1 MGLRDAVRSQIHL
14 QTHTLK
20 FLSIY
25 GVHAAPPT
33 LHLHGCVC
41 NAIIHEIP
49 KSKTMASDI
58 TLYRLKPGHSL
69 PSCSLGCLYLEVCC
83 QCIAVFVF
91 TSHVCEEVH
100 LLQGYLAIALA
111 QQRRR
116 EEERSSQTPSLTQSY
131 RTVDCTWETC
141 SPSGRLPCLD
151 WKGKLVCRPESCT
164 RDDYDGMEEAEYI
177 IQRMHQMGIL
187 PAMHLDDALDDE
199 HRAVCEGFVCLL
211 KQIVVPAIQSSLW
224 LEKRCYHA
232 FTQDMFGKGLSF
244 PLNRILP
251 RVQQFHMKRSSS
263 HRLKHHHEDE
273 EYSTSDSNV
282 YTAASRALERI
293 GKYVASMKPLEQ
305 REMQFAF
312 YPSPSS
318 CDALLFSC
326 LSMIRCFPVHSALR
340 QASKPLDRY
349 ADALA
354 RNVVG
359 TSITMGA
366 IADRTWANIRPI
378 LPPSSHAQHSHEEQE
393 TPASIG
399 TKGTYWLIGVGT
411 LFAAYILLGGQ
422 YFEIQ
427 ELMEDEDDH

>member
-1 MGLRDAVRSQIHL
+1 M
-14 QTHTLK
+14 
-20 FLSIY
+20 
-25 GVHAAPPT
+25 
-33 LHLHGCVC
+33 
-41 NAIIHEIP
+41 
-49 KSKTMASDI
+49 
-58 TLYRLKPGHSL
+58 
-69 PSCSLGCLYLEVCC
+69 
-83 QCIAVFVF
+83 
-91 TSHVCEEVH
+91 
-100 LLQGYLAIALA
+100 ALA

-116 EEERSSQTPSLTQSY
+116 EESSSQAPISTEY

-151 WKGKLVCRPESCT
+151 WKGKLICRPEGCN
-164 RDDYDGMEEAEYI
+164 RDDYDGMEEAEFI
-177 IQRMHQMGIL
+177 IQRMHQKGIL

-224 LEKRCYHA
+224 LERRCYHA
-232 FTQDMFGKGLSF
+232 FTQGMFGEGLSF
-244 PLNRILP
+244 PLNKILP
-251 RVQQFHMKRSSS
+251 RVQQFHMKQSLQSPS
-263 HRLKHHHEDE
+263 HAQHRLKHHEDE
-273 EYSTSDSNV
+273 EYSTADSNV

-293 GKYVASMKPLEQ
+293 GKYFASMKQSMESWEQ
-305 REMQFAF
+305 REMPYAF

-326 LSMIRCFPVHSALR
+326 LSMIRCFPVHSTLR

-349 ADALA
+349 LDALA

-366 IADRTWANIRPI
+366 IADRNWADIRPV
-378 LPPSSHAQHSHEEQE
+378 LPPSSHTQHSHEGQGEEEEEE
-393 TPASIG
+393 TPASMG
-399 TKGTYWLIGVGT
+399 SKGTYWLIGVGT

-427 ELMEDEDDH
+427 ELMDDEDDH